1 MALHK
6 STAKAASTLVRLKSK
21 KAQLELKANQLAAR
35 KNDVEAKA
43 DQLGKSLK
51 RTIDTREKIVLG
63 ALMKMTGMDRFTLE
77 QRNDNDTLS
86 NREQNGNV
94 MAQYD
99 LDLLVGALSVLS
111 EQLYNDNDMATF
123 DGLRQRGREFR
134 SSSKA
139 DRVHAPVPDR
149 SGRTPGTPEHRT
161 THPHRPRH

>member
-35 KNDVEAKA
+35 KNDVETKA
-43 DQLGKSLK
+43 DQLGKSLR
-51 RTIDTREKIVLG
+51 RTIDTREKIVVG

-77 QRNDNDTLS
+77 QRNGVDTLS

-94 MAQYD
+94 TAYD
-99 LDLLVGALSVLS
+99 LDFLVGALLALS
-111 EQLYNDNDMATF
+111 EQLHNDNDMATF

-134 SSSKA
+134 SLSKA
-139 DRVHAPVPDR
+139 ER
-149 SGRTPGTPEHRT
+149 STMKISSR
-161 THPHRPRH
+161 

>member
-6 STAKAASTLVRLKSK
+6 STANAASTLARLKSK

-35 KNDVEAKA
+35 KNDVEAKT
-43 DQLGKSLK
+43 DQLGRSLK
-51 RTIDTREKIVLG
+51 RTIDTREKILLG
-63 ALMKMTGMDRFTLE
+63 ALMKMTGMGRFTLE
-77 QRNDNDTLS
+77 QRNGVDTLS

-94 MAQYD
+94 TAYD
-99 LDLLVGALSVLS
+99 LDFLVGALLALS
-111 EQLYNDNDMATF
+111 EQLHNDNDMATF

>member
-6 STAKAASTLVRLKSK
+6 STANAAQNLARLKSK

-35 KNDVEAKA
+35 KSDVEAKA

-77 QRNDNDTLS
+77 QRNGADTLS

-94 MAQYD
+94 MAYD
-99 LDLLVGALSVLS
+99 LDFLVGALLVLS
-111 EQLYNDNDMATF
+111 EQLLNGSDTAMIE
-123 DGLRQRGREFR
+123 GLRQRGGEFR
-134 SSSKA
+134 RRSKK
-139 DRVHAPVPDR
+139 DRIVNQDSCEAAKDAAQAAPL
-149 SGRTPGTPEHRT
+149 
-161 THPHRPRH
+161 